1 MTSSQTVQTQFQKRR
16 LGSTGPE
23 VTSPALGGMSLSGAY
38 GAVDDEEGVRV
49 IHAYLDAGGTL
60 IDTGDFYGAGH
71 NEMLI
76 ARALRERSRDDAV
89 LSVKFGALL
98 TPVGLPVGFD
108 GRPEAVRSSLTYS
121 LQRLGTDHIDI
132 YRPARL
138 DPQVPI
144 EETVG
149 AVQEL
154 VEAGYVRHI
163 GLSEVSADTIRRAAG
178 VAPISD
184 LQIEYSLLSREIET
198 NGILD
203 TCRELGI
210 GITAYSVLGRGL
222 IGGSGA
228 LGGALAH
235 MPRFQG
241 DNLDHNRA
249 LLVTLE
255 EIAAAKGA
263 TLAQLAM
270 AWVAA
275 RGEHIVPVIGSRRV
289 SQVESMA
296 GANAVVLDEADLAR
310 IDAAVPVGAARGERY
325 PAQFMDQLDS
335 ERPAAG

>member
-1 MTSSQTVQTQFQKRR
+1 MTTFNSRQ
-16 LGSTGPE
+16 LGKNGPT

-38 GAVDDEEGVRV
+38 GRVAEEDGVRV

-76 ARALRERSRDDAV
+76 ARALRERSRDDVV

-98 TPVGLPVGFD
+98 APTGMMAGFD

-121 LQRLGTDHIDI
+121 LQRLGTDHVDI

-149 AVQEL
+149 AIQEM
-154 VEAGYVRHI
+154 VEAGFVRHI
-163 GLSEVSADTIRRAAG
+163 GLSEVSAETIRRAAA

-184 LQIEYSLLSREIET
+184 LQIEYSLLSRGIET

-228 LGGALAH
+228 VAGSLGR

-241 DNLDHNRA
+241 ENLDHNRA
-249 LLVTLE
+249 LVATLE
-255 EIAAAKGA
+255 EIAAAKGV
-263 TLAQLAM
+263 TLAQLAI

-275 RGEHIVPVIGSRRV
+275 RGEHLVPVIGSRKV
-289 SQVESMA
+289 SQIESMV
-296 GANAVVLDEADLAR
+296 GANEVSLTDADLAR
-310 IDAAVPVGAARGERY
+310 IDAAVPVGAARGDRY
-325 PAQFMDQLDS
+325 PGQFMDQLDS
-335 ERPAAG
+335 EK